1 MLTPYKNK
9 SSRMLPWAALGV
21 LGLLLCPAASAQEEG
36 TFFGQDATG
45 TWLIGVKGGV
55 ANSNVSGFD
64 DDATNAGVVLGYR
77 FSRAIGGIGGSASIE
92 LEGTTSVS
100 DGEFSTA
107 AGSGDWN
114 ADTGALYFTYS
125 TPGRVYFK
133 GKLGAMYSKVKTD
146 NDVIPEEKD
155 TSLAVG
161 AGFGFKMTEN
171 AKLELE
177 YASSTGD
184 NRLGFGSLG
193 VLFEF

>member
-1 MLTPYKNK
+1 MLTPRTNK
-9 SSRMLPWAALGV
+9 SSQILLGV
-21 LGLLLCPAASAQEEG
+21 VLGTFGLLLGPVANAQDEG

-45 TWLIGVKGGV
+45 TWLLGVKGGV
-55 ANSNVSGFD
+55 LKSNQSGF

-77 FSRAIGGIGGSASIE
+77 FSRAIGGIGGSSSVE

-100 DGEFSTA
+100 DGDVSNA
-107 AGSGDWN
+107 AGTGDWDG
-114 ADTGALYFTYS
+114 DTGAVYFTYS

-133 GKLGAMYSKVKTD
+133 GKLGVMYSKVKTNIAGTSD
-146 NDVIPEEKD
+146 QSD
-155 TSLAVG
+155 TSVAGG

-177 YASSTGD
+177 YTSGTGD
-184 NRLGFGSLG
+184 NRVSFGSLG